1 MTFISSWD
9 NHFMSWNRYVFDCPR
24 LIIKFEDLVYKKEE
38 TIKKI
43 IDFFINFNFKF
54 SNLDRKIENMVTY
67 SDFDHLKKTEN
78 IIGFDEA
85 ITNKSFF
92 NKGEKDQWI
101 DKLSNEQILRI
112 EKAYYHLLKKLNYK
126 IKLYKNI

>member
-43 IDFFINFNFKF
+43 IDFFVNFNFKF
-54 SNLDRKIENMVTY
+54 SNLDRKIEKCVQMSEL
-67 SDFDHLKKTEN
+67 SDFV
-78 IIGFDEA
+78 
-85 ITNKSFF
+85 
-92 NKGEKDQWI
+92 
-101 DKLSNEQILRI
+101 NERQD
-112 EKAYYHLLKKLNYK
+112 
-126 IKLYKNI
+126 